1 MERVN
6 RVDSRY
12 ELLTHV
18 ATGGMGKVYEA
29 RDHESG
35 ARVALKLLHETDPE
49 TVQRF
54 AREASILAGLD
65 HPAIVRYVGQGVTA
79 EGAPYLAMEWVD
91 GETLHERMQRQPLSV
106 LETVELGGR
115 LVDALAHAHVR
126 GVVHRDMKPSNIL
139 LRDSQLGQAIVVD
152 FGIAR
157 AAGGDRSLTATGSL
171 VGTPSYMAP
180 EQARGDRELGASTDV
195 YGLGCVLY
203 ECLTG
208 SKAFEGRHAL
218 ALIAKVVLWEPPS
231 PRSMIPRLPEALD
244 RLIMRMLAKHR
255 DARPTDEELAQTL
268 AGLDRA
274 ELRSVEPSGTAP
286 QPPAAPEATAR
297 LVSRPGMSLVIA
309 TTAAGA
315 DGSAIDVDVSVRTQ
329 RATALASVPDAQHA
343 RVEVLR
349 DGSVV
354 VVIQDR
360 DDEKRGARLALA
372 CARALQR
379 NDPSLITAVTTGDLG
394 SRDLL
399 DTTIAGLAKEA
410 IARTF
415 ANVRSSGR
423 PPGAI
428 RLDAAT
434 ERLLDEPILRVDG
447 IGYVPGKIG

>member
-1 MERVN
+1 MD

-12 ELLTHV
+12 QLLTHV
-18 ATGGMGKVYEA
+18 ATGGMGMVYEA
-29 RDHESG
+29 RDEVSG

-49 TVQRF
+49 TVLRF
-54 AREASILAGLD
+54 SREATILAGLD

-91 GETLHERMQRQPLSV
+91 GETLHERMQRAPLRAID
-106 LETVELGGR
+106 TVELGGR
-115 LVDALAHAHVR
+115 LVDALAHAHAR

-139 LRDSQLGQAIVVD
+139 LRDSRLDQVVLVD

-157 AAGGDRSLTATGSL
+157 AAGGDRSVTATGAL

-180 EQARGDRELGASTDV
+180 EQARGDRDLGAPTDV

-208 SKAFEGRHAL
+208 HKAFEGRHAL

-231 PRSMIPRLPEALD
+231 PRSVIPRLPEALD

-255 DARPTDEELAQTL
+255 DARPTDEEVAQTF
-268 AGLDRA
+268 AALDRA
-274 ELRSVEPSGTAP
+274 ELQDVELPGTAP
-286 QPPAAPEATAR
+286 QTPTEPAATAR

-315 DGSAIDVDVSVRTQ
+315 DGSAGDVDASVRAQ
-329 RATALASVPDAQHA
+329 RANAIASVPDAKHA
-343 RVEVLR
+343 RVDVLR

-360 DDEKRGARLALA
+360 DDDKRGARLALA

-379 NDPSLITAVTTGDLG
+379 TDPTLITAVTTGDLG
-394 SRDLL
+394 SRDLV
-399 DTTIAGLAKEA
+399 DVTIAGLAKEA

-428 RLDAAT
+428 RLDPAT